1 MSLLMEA
8 LKRAE
13 ESKRL
18 AEGNAE
24 ESVSGANPA
33 APATRPSN
41 PSNSRRNSPL
51 PDLSLH
57 SDAVDADLAAV
68 SSSGPLRRTSAPI
81 PKQSDATSRDA
92 FERAAAR
99 NVFAAK
105 KAPGAPNGL
114 WLFIGLSGIVVLGIG
129 AYFWWQLQAASGGSL
144 SRPAQTIAPL
154 AVASVNSASAAP
166 SPAQKPVE
174 AKAAVEPPAAAPP
187 QIMRA
192 RPEPLPAAEPALL
205 PRKSLPTADTAAP
218 ESAVRLNRSQPKTNQ
233 TLDRAYDALQSGRLD
248 EAQRGY
254 EMALRDDGKNVDALL
269 GLATL
274 AAHHGQGES
283 AQSYYLRAL
292 ESDPNDATA
301 QAGLINLRGASNPGS
316 SESQLKTAL
325 AAQPD
330 SSALYFALGNLFAR
344 QERWSEAQQA
354 YFRAYSNESA
364 NADYIFNLAISLDHL
379 HQNRLA
385 AQYYQMAL
393 NAADAGNAAFDKQQ
407 AKARLLDLQP

>member
-1 MSLLMEA
+1 M
-8 LKRAE
+8 
-13 ESKRL
+13 
-18 AEGNAE
+18 
-24 ESVSGANPA
+24 
-33 APATRPSN
+33 
-41 PSNSRRNSPL
+41 
-51 PDLSLH
+51 H

-68 SSSGPLRRTSAPI
+68 SSSGPLRRTTAPN
-81 PKQSDATSRDA
+81 PKQPDTTSRDVLD
-92 FERAAAR
+92 RAAAR

-105 KAPGAPNGL
+105 KAPGAPNAL
-114 WLFIGLSGIVVLGIG
+114 WLFIGLSSIVALGIG

-144 SRPAQTIAPL
+144 SRPAQTIAPP
-154 AVASVNSASAAP
+154 AVAPVSPASATS
-166 SPAQKPVE
+166 SPTQKPVE
-174 AKAAVEPPAAAPP
+174 AKAAIESPAAAPTP
-187 QIMRA
+187 VLRA
-192 RPEPLPAAEPALL
+192 RPEPLPAAEPAPL
-205 PRKSLPTADTAAP
+205 PRKTLPAADTAAP
-218 ESAVRLNRSQPKTNQ
+218 ESTVRLNRSQPKANQ
-233 TLDRAYDALQSGRLD
+233 TLDRAYEALQGGRLD

-254 EMALRDDGKNVDALL
+254 EMVLRDDGKNVDALL

-274 AAHHGQGES
+274 AAHRGQGES

-330 SSALYFALGNLFAR
+330 SSALYFALGNLFAH